1 MVDFFLYVMF
11 MMGIF
16 GFKGGLIWGEVGFKS
31 GIFVIWV
38 TQYKTWRQLSCYFL
52 HSLGNCCYR
61 RYGANCNA
69 ELTIISRP
77 HDSDRDSGK
86 IDQSND

>member
-31 GIFVIWV
+31 GIF
-38 TQYKTWRQLSCYFL
+38 CY
-52 HSLGNCCYR
+52 LGN
-61 RYGANCNA
+61 AV
-69 ELTIISRP
+69 
-77 HDSDRDSGK
+77 
-86 IDQSND
+86 